1 MANDQN
7 LAPPGDTAELSA
19 LDRFPMRDDDGN
31 IRPEF
36 VEAISHAVQVADTA
50 FLKEI
55 VGELHEADL
64 GDLIEALDP
73 DERVSLIEL
82 TGADFDFSALNEVDD
97 SVREELLEELE
108 PETVAEGVR
117 ELDSDDAVELLEGMD
132 EEDQDEILDKLPQSE
147 RIALERSLDYP
158 ENSAGRRMQ
167 TEFIAVP
174 PDWNVG
180 QAIDYMRDTPDLP
193 ERFYEIYAVDQ
204 WQRWQGAVSLDA
216 LLRSRRPVPL
226 ADLIDED
233 RRRVSVVDDQ
243 EEVARLFGKYNLVA
257 APVVDIDNRL
267 VGVITIDDVVDVI
280 EEEADEDLKALG
292 GVTSDE
298 ELSDSFWT
306 IAKGRFNWLIVN
318 LATAFLASS
327 VLGLFEGQL
336 EQMVA
341 LAVLAPI
348 VASQGGNA
356 ATQTMTVAVRAL
368 ATRQLNPNNATRV
381 VIREGLVG
389 LINGL
394 AFAVITGIAA
404 VAWFRIPGLGIVIG
418 LAMLCNLIAGALGG
432 ILIPMV
438 LERVKADPAV
448 ASGTFVTTVTDVVG
462 FFSFLGIAT
471 LWFGLK

>member
-1 MANDQN
+1 MAEDIDVAQG
-7 LAPPGDTAELSA
+7 ADGQV
-19 LDRFPMRDDDGN
+19 LDRFPMRTEDGA
-31 IRPEF
+31 IRHEF
-36 VEAISHAVQVADTA
+36 VEAISRAIHAAETPFLRAVVA
-50 FLKEI
+50 
-55 VGELHEADL
+55 ELHEADL
-64 GDLIEALDP
+64 GDLIAALEPED
-73 DERVSLIEL
+73 RVSLVEL
-82 TGADFDFSALNEVDD
+82 TGTDFDFSALNEVDD
-97 SVREELLEELE
+97 TVREEILEELE

-117 ELDSDDAVELLEGMD
+117 ELESDDAVELLEGLD
-132 EEDQDEILDKLPQSE
+132 EEDQEEILEKLPPSE
-147 RIALERSLDYP
+147 RDVLERSLEYP

-174 PDWNVG
+174 PDWTAG
-180 QAIDYMRDTPDLP
+180 QVIDYLRDTPNLP
-193 ERFYEIYAVDQ
+193 ERFYEIYAVDDF
-204 WQRWQGAVSLDA
+204 RHWQGAVSLDA
-216 LLRSRRPVPL
+216 LLRSRRAVPL

-233 RRRVSVVDDQ
+233 RRRVSVMDDQ

-257 APVVDIDNRL
+257 APVVDTENRL
-267 VGVITIDDVVDVI
+267 VGVITIDDVVDMI

-292 GVTSDE
+292 GVTSRE
-298 ELSDSFWT
+298 ELSDSVWT
-306 IAKGRFNWLIVN
+306 IARGRFNWLLVN

-336 EQMVA
+336 EKMVA

-368 ATRQLNPNNATRV
+368 ATRELGSNNALRV

-389 LINGL
+389 LVNGL
-394 AFAVITGIAA
+394 AFAIITGIAA
-404 VAWFRIPGLGIVIG
+404 VAWFKIPALGVVIG
-418 LAMLCNLIAGALGG
+418 LAIVCNLVAGALGG

-438 LERVKADPAV
+438 LERVRADPAV
-448 ASGTFVTTVTDVVG
+448 ASGTFVTTITDVVG

>member
-1 MANDQN
+1 MAEDIDAAQAAV
-7 LAPPGDTAELSA
+7 APV
-19 LDRFPMRDDDGN
+19 LDRLAMRHEDGE
-31 IRPEF
+31 IRREF
-36 VEAISHAVQVADTA
+36 VEEIARAIHGAETPFLREVVA
-50 FLKEI
+50 
-55 VGELHEADL
+55 ELHEADL
-64 GDLIEALDP
+64 GDLIAALEP
-73 DERVSLIEL
+73 DDRVSLVEL
-82 TGADFDFSALNEVDD
+82 TGTDFDFSALNEVDD
-97 SVREELLEELE
+97 SVREEILEELE

-117 ELDSDDAVELLEGMD
+117 ELQSDDAVELLEGLD
-132 EEDQDEILDKLPQSE
+132 EADQEEILDKLPATE
-147 RIALERSLDYP
+147 RVALERSLEYP

-174 PDWNVG
+174 PDWTVG
-180 QAIDYMRDTPDLP
+180 QAIDHMRDTPNLP
-193 ERFYEIYAVDQ
+193 DRFYEIYAVDKAQ
-204 WQRWQGAVSLDA
+204 HWQGAVSLDA

-233 RRRVSVVDDQ
+233 RRRVSVLDDQ

-257 APVVDIDNRL
+257 APVVDTENRL
-267 VGVITIDDVVDVI
+267 VGVITVDDVVDVI

-298 ELSDSFWT
+298 ELSDSVWT
-306 IAKGRFNWLIVN
+306 IAKGRFNWLLVN

-336 EQMVA
+336 EKMVA

-368 ATRQLNPNNATRV
+368 ATRELGANNAVRV
-381 VIREGLVG
+381 VMREGLVG
-389 LINGL
+389 LVNGL

-404 VAWFRIPGLGIVIG
+404 VLWFKIPALGVVIG
-418 LAMLCNLIAGALGG
+418 LAIVCNLVAGALGG

-438 LERVKADPAV
+438 LERVRADPAV
-448 ASGTFVTTVTDVVG
+448 ASGTFVTTITDVVG

-471 LWFGLK
+471 LWFELK

>member
-1 MANDQN
+1 MVEETDT
-7 LAPPGDTAELSA
+7 APPAEASVLER
-19 LDRFPMRDDDGN
+19 LPMRNEDGD

-36 VEAISHAVQVADTA
+36 IDEVTRCIRANDATFLREVVA
-50 FLKEI
+50 
-55 VGELHEADL
+55 ELHEADV
-64 GDLIEALDP
+64 GDLIEALEP
-73 DERVSLIEL
+73 DDRVSLVEL
-82 TGADFDFSALNEVDD
+82 TGADFHFSALNEVDD
-97 SVREELLEELE
+97 TVREEILEELE
-108 PETVAEGVR
+108 PATVAEGVR
-117 ELDSDDAVELLEGMD
+117 ELESDDAVELLEDLD
-132 EEDQDEILDKLPQSE
+132 EEDQEEILEKLPPPE
-147 RIALERSLDYP
+147 RIAIERRLLYP

-167 TEFIAVP
+167 TEFITVP
-174 PDWNVG
+174 PDWTVG
-180 QAIDYMRDTPDLP
+180 QAIDYMRETPDLP
-193 ERFYEIYAVDQ
+193 DRFYEIYAVDAAR
-204 WQRWQGAVSLDA
+204 RWQGAIPLDV

-233 RRRVSVVDDQ
+233 RRRVVVTDDL

-257 APVVDIDNRL
+257 TPVVDAEDRL
-267 VGVITIDDVVDVI
+267 VGVITVDDVVDVI
-280 EEEADEDLKALG
+280 EEEADEEIKALG

-298 ELSDSFWT
+298 ELSDNVWT
-306 IAKGRFNWLIVN
+306 TAKGRFNWLLVN

-336 EQMVA
+336 EKMVA

-368 ATRQLNPNNATRV
+368 ATRELGASNAIRV
-381 VIREGLVG
+381 VIREILVG
-389 LINGL
+389 LVNGL

-404 VAWFRIPGLGIVIG
+404 VAWFRIPGLGMVIG
-418 LAMLCNLIAGALGG
+418 LAIICNLVAGALGG
-432 ILIPMV
+432 ILIPLV
-438 LERVKADPAV
+438 LERVRADPAV